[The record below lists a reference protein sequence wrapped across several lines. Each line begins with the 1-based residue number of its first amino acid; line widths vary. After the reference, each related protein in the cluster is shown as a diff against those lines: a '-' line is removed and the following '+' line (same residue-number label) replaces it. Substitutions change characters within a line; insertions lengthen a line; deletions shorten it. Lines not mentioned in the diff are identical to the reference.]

1 MRKFTAKP
9 KLSELTLREKI
20 GQTAVMQLADFIN
33 HDNIE
38 EYLKDNPIG
47 NIWNCGNLAMT
58 IVNLTGIVGENLQ
71 DSEYYRNW
79 IEKVN
84 TMLPIPVLAATDPLG
99 ETFATNFKEIVTAPT
114 VAAANSKELAYEYGV
129 LQAKMAKSGGCNYYW
144 APVMDIPSRFCAVAI
159 MRAMSDEP
167 KKLKELSEGMI
178 KGLQDNGVVAT
189 AKHFPGSDQTEYRD
203 AHFSP
208 AMIGSSFK
216 EWKKLQGKAF
226 KNMFDIGVM
235 SVMVTHESFPAVDDR
250 KLGSNYLPAT
260 LSDKIIMGLLKKKMG
275 FKGVVITDGI
285 DMAAL
290 NAAYPDPAD
299 LFVALLNAGNDILL
313 GVRDYRYIDIIE
325 KAVLEGRVSEE
336 RINDACS
343 RVLDMK
349 EKIGLFSDTKEEP
362 IIMNDELRTEIG
374 DFNRRVSDLAVTLEC
389 DKNNQL
395 PLDASKIKNVT
406 IVCSAHV
413 DRAYESL
420 KYMKAAFEQRGMN
433 VKMQRRVKD
442 QEDMDRIDRESD
454 LIVYAGY
461 LYTHAPMGASSFYGD
476 ECATFFYAFTKG
488 KEKSVGISLGSPYVY
503 YDFYSN
509 LDMFVHA
516 YTLSQEAQEAF
527 VKGIFGEIEF
537 KGVMPYI
544 QPGPRKE

>member
-1 MRKFTAKP
+1 MRRFTTKP

-20 GQTAVMQLADFIN
+20 GQTAVVQIADFIN
-33 HDNIE
+33 HENIE

-71 DSEYYRNW
+71 DSEYYRKW
-79 IEKVN
+79 VEKIDG
-84 TMLPIPVLAATDPLG
+84 MLPIPVLSATDPMG
-99 ETFATNFKEIVTAPT
+99 ETFATNFPELVTAPT
-114 VAAANSKELAYEYGV
+114 VAAANSVELAYEYGV
-129 LQAKMAKSGGCNYYW
+129 MQAKMAKSGGCNYYW
-144 APVMDIPSRFCAVAI
+144 APVMDIPSRFSAISI

-167 KKLKELSEGMI
+167 KKLRDLSAGMI
-178 KGLQDNGVVAT
+178 KGLQDNGVAAT
-189 AKHFPGSDQTEYRD
+189 VKHFPGADQTEYRD
-203 AHFSP
+203 PHFSP
-208 AMIGSSFK
+208 AIIGSSLK

-226 KNMFDIGVM
+226 QNMFDIGVM
-235 SVMVTHESFPAVDDR
+235 SVMIAHMGFPAVDDR
-250 KLGSNYLPAT
+250 MIGNSYIPAT
-260 LSDKIIMGLLKKKMG
+260 LSDKIIIGLLKKKMG

-290 NAAYPDPAD
+290 YAAYPNPED

-313 GVRDYRYIDIIE
+313 GVRDLNYIDMIE
-325 KAVLEGRVSEE
+325 KAVKDGRISEE

-349 EKIGLFSDTKEEP
+349 EKLGLFGEKQEP
-362 IIMNDELRTEIG
+362 TIMDEALFNEISEH
-374 DFNRRVSDLAVTLEC
+374 NRKVSELAVTLEC
-389 DKNNQL
+389 DKKNQL
-395 PLDASKIKNVT
+395 PLDPTKIKKVT

-413 DRAYESL
+413 DRAYEGL
-420 KYMKAAFEQRGMN
+420 RHMKAALEERGME
-433 VKMQRRVKD
+433 VRIQRRIASMD
-442 QEDMDRIDRESD
+442 DMKAVSDSSD
-454 LIVYAGY
+454 LIIYAGY
-461 LYTHAPMGASSFYGD
+461 LFHHAPMGASSFYGD
-476 ECATFFYAFTKG
+476 ECATFFFAFTHG
-488 KEKSVGISLGSPYVY
+488 IEKSVGVSLGSPYVY

-509 LDMFVHA
+509 LNIFAHA
-516 YTLSQEAQEAF
+516 YSLSREAQEAF

>member
-1 MRKFTAKP
+1 MRKFTKKP
-9 KLSELTLREKI
+9 NLSELTLREKI

-33 HDNIE
+33 HENIE
-38 EYLKDNPIG
+38 EHLKNNPLG

-58 IVNLTGIVGENLQ
+58 IVNLTGITGENLQ
-71 DSEYYRNW
+71 NSEYYREW
-79 IEKVN
+79 INKIN
-84 TMLPIPVLAATDPLG
+84 DMLPIPVLSATDPMG
-99 ETFATNFKEIVTAPT
+99 ETFANNFKEIVTAPT

-129 LQAKMAKSGGCNYYW
+129 MQAKMAKSGGCNYYW
-144 APVMDIPSRFCAVAI
+144 APVMDIPSRFNAVSI

-178 KGLQDNGVVAT
+178 KGLQDNGVAAT
-189 AKHFPGSDQTEYRD
+189 VKHFPGADQTEYRD
-203 AHFSP
+203 PHFSP
-208 AMIGSSFK
+208 SIIGSSYK

-235 SVMVTHESFPAVDDR
+235 SVMIAHMGFPAVDDR
-250 KLGSNYLPAT
+250 KLGNGYLPAT
-260 LSDKIIMGLLKKKMG
+260 LSDKIILGLLKKKMG

-290 NAAYPDPAD
+290 NAAYPNRED
-299 LFVALLNAGNDILL
+299 LYVALLNAGNDILL
-313 GVRDYRYIDIIE
+313 GVRDMNYIDIIE
-325 KAVLEGRVSEE
+325 KAVKDGRVSEE

-349 EKIGLFSDTKEEP
+349 EKLGLFSTVSQQP
-362 IIMNDELRTEIG
+362 IAMDDKLRDEIG
-374 DFNRRVSDLAVTLEC
+374 EFNRRVSELAVTLEC
-389 DKNNQL
+389 DINKQL

-413 DRAYESL
+413 DRAYDSL
-420 KYMKAAFEQRGMN
+420 NHMKAALEKRGMN
-433 VKMQRRVKD
+433 VKLQRRIKNQ
-442 QEDMDRIDRESD
+442 QEMDKIDSESD
-454 LIVYAGY
+454 LIIYAGY

-509 LDMFVHA
+509 LDVFVHA
-516 YTLSQEAQEAF
+516 YTLSKEAQEAF
-527 VKGIFGEIEF
+527 IKGIFGEIEF

-544 QPGPRKE
+544 KPGPRKE

>member
-1 MRKFTAKP
+1 MRKFTVKP

-79 IEKVN
+79 INKIN
-84 TMLPIPVLAATDPLG
+84 GMLPIPLLSATDPMG

-114 VAAANSKELAYEYGV
+114 VAAANSYELAYEYGV
-129 LQAKMAKSGGCNYYW
+129 MQAKMAKSGGCNYYW
-144 APVMDIPSRFCAVAI
+144 APVMDIPSRFSAISI

-167 KKLKELSEGMI
+167 KKLKELSKGMI
-178 KGLQDNGVVAT
+178 LGLQDNGVAAT
-189 AKHFPGSDQTEYRD
+189 VKHFPGADQTEYRD

-208 AMIGSSFK
+208 AVIGTSYRD
-216 EWKKLQGKAF
+216 WKKLQGKAF

-235 SVMVTHESFPAVDDR
+235 SVMISHMGFPAIDDR

-260 LSDKIIMGLLKKKMG
+260 LSDKIIKGLLKKKMG

-299 LFVALLNAGNDILL
+299 LFVALINAGNDMVL
-313 GVRDYRYIDIIE
+313 GVRDYKYIDIIE

-349 EKIGLFSDTKEEP
+349 EKLGLFSKNQEQP
-362 IIMNDELRTEIG
+362 VIMDEKLQNEIAEH
-374 DFNRRVSDLAVTLEC
+374 NRKVSELAVTLEC

-413 DRAYESL
+413 DRAFEAL
-420 KYMKAAFEQRGMN
+420 KHMKAALEDRGMT
-433 VKMQRRVKD
+433 VAVQRRISSA
-442 QEDMDRIDRESD
+442 EEMAEIDAKSD
-454 LIVYAGY
+454 LIIYAGY

-488 KEKSVGISLGSPYVY
+488 VEKSVGVSLGSPYVY

-509 LDMFVHA
+509 LNMFAHA
-516 YTLSQEAQEAF
+516 YSLSKEAQEAF

-537 KGVMPYI
+537 KGEMPYI

>member
-1 MRKFTAKP
+1 MRKFTKKP

-79 IEKVN
+79 IEKIN
-84 TMLPIPVLAATDPLG
+84 GMLPIPVLSATDPLG

-114 VAAANSKELAYEYGV
+114 VAAANSYDLAYEYGV
-129 LQAKMAKSGGCNYYW
+129 MQAKMAKSGGCNYYW
-144 APVMDIPSRFCAVAI
+144 APVMDIPSRFNAVSI
-159 MRAMSDEP
+159 MRAMSDDP

-208 AMIGSSFK
+208 AMIGSSFR

-260 LSDKIIMGLLKKKMG
+260 LSDKIIIGLLKKKMG

-299 LFVALLNAGNDILL
+299 LFIALLNAGNDILL
-313 GVRDYRYIDIIE
+313 GVRDYKYIDIIE
-325 KAVLEGRVSEE
+325 QAVKDGRISEE
-336 RINDACS
+336 RINDACA

-349 EKIGLFSDTKEEP
+349 EKIGLFSDVKEEP
-362 IIMNDELRTEIG
+362 TIMDDALRAEIG

-406 IVCSAHV
+406 IVCSAHI
-413 DRAYESL
+413 DRAFDSL
-420 KYMKAAFEQRGMN
+420 NHMKAALEARGMN

-454 LIVYAGY
+454 LIIYAGY

>member
-1 MRKFTAKP
+1 MRKFTKKP

-47 NIWNCGNLAMT
+47 NIWSCGNLAMT

-79 IEKVN
+79 IEKIN
-84 TMLPIPVLAATDPLG
+84 DMLPIPVLSATDPLG

-114 VAAANSKELAYEYGV
+114 VAAANSYDLAYEYGV
-129 LQAKMAKSGGCNYYW
+129 MQAKMAKSGGCNYYW
-144 APVMDIPSRFCAVAI
+144 APVMDIPSRFNAVSI
-159 MRAMSDEP
+159 MRAMSDDP

-208 AMIGSSFK
+208 AMIGSSFR

-260 LSDKIIMGLLKKKMG
+260 LSDKIIIGLLKKKMG

-299 LFVALLNAGNDILL
+299 LFVALLNAGNDIVL
-313 GVRDYRYIDIIE
+313 GVRDYKYIDIIE
-325 KAVLEGRVSEE
+325 QAVKDGRVSEE
-336 RINDACS
+336 RINDACA

-349 EKIGLFSDTKEEP
+349 EKIGLFSDVKEEP
-362 IIMNDELRTEIG
+362 TIMDDALRAEIG

-406 IVCSAHV
+406 IVCSAHI
-413 DRAYESL
+413 DRAFDSL
-420 KYMKAAFEQRGMN
+420 NHMKAALEARGMN

-454 LIVYAGY
+454 LIIYAGY